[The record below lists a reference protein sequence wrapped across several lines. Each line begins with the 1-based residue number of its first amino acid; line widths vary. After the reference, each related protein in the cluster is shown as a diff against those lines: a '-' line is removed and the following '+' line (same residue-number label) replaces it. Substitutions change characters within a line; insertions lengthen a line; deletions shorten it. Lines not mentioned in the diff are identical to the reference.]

1 MSYNTELFIK
11 KAKEIRKNSFDY
23 SKVQY
28 VSSRI
33 PVTIICKS
41 CGKEFKQ
48 TPERH
53 LKNRFPCV
61 NCYNKIKGQSQRR
74 TLEQFLEECNKT
86 YGDLYDYS
94 RVVEYTTSKSSI
106 IIECNRCGLV
116 FKSTPA
122 RHLNSFNGCPQCSE
136 GARKFNVKLSLS
148 DFIIKADRIHNNKY
162 DYSKALYTS
171 SREPLT
177 IICPE
182 HGEFKQKPNNH
193 LNGSG
198 CPECSVNGV
207 GPSLV
212 AFKKRC
218 TKTGRAFLYLIK
230 CFNHKEIFCK
240 IGISSTTVEK
250 RFSTKKAMPYDYKII
265 KVLEAPPENI
275 FSLEETL
282 IDEFVNYK
290 YTPEIHFSGH
300 TECFNVRAI
309 SKLFDKIV
317 I

>member
-28 VSSRI
+28 INSRT
-33 PVTIICKS
+33 PVTIICNS

-53 LKNRFPCV
+53 LKNRFPCA
-61 NCYNKIKGQSQRR
+61 NCYNKGKGQSQRR
-74 TLEQFLEECNKT
+74 TLEQFLEECDKT

-94 RVVEYTTSKSSI
+94 RIVEYTTSKNSI
-106 IIECNRCGLV
+106 SIGCNRCGLV

-136 GARKFNVKLSLS
+136 TTRKLNVKLSLS
-148 DFIIKADRIHNNKY
+148 DFITKADKVHNNKY
-162 DYSKALYTS
+162 NYSKSSYIS
-171 SREPLT
+171 SRKPLI

-182 HGEFKQKPNNH
+182 HGEFKQKPNTH

-198 CPECSVNGV
+198 CPECSVNNV
-207 GPSLV
+207 GPSLLS
-212 AFKKRC
+212 FKNRC
-218 TKTGRAFLYLIK
+218 TKTGRALLYLIK
-230 CFNHKEIFCK
+230 CFNCKEVFCK
-240 IGISSTTVEK
+240 IGISSTVVEK

-265 KVLEAPPENI
+265 KVLEASPEII

-282 IDEFVNYK
+282 INEFVTYNYI
-290 YTPEIHFSGH
+290 PEIHFSGH
-300 TECFNVRAI
+300 TECFNIKAI
-309 SKLFDKIV
+309 SKLFDKIA